1 MGSADRI
8 ERMEQELELA
18 IEGMESALDQA
29 NGNCTR
35 KIRRRTTK
43 IRRALRDLAEE
54 GENE

>member
-1 MGSADRI
+1 
-8 ERMEQELELA
+8 MEQELELA